1 MKDSKISA
9 QKKPDSRQPTT
20 DSPWIE
26 AARPRTLPLAIS
38 CILMGCFLAYA
49 DGNFSGLVAILS
61 VLTTVLLQVL
71 SNFAN
76 DYGDAVSGKDSDLRE
91 GPRRAVH
98 AGQITARAMQ
108 RAIILFSGLSLA
120 SGVGLLYVALR
131 NAPTEVFWVF
141 LGIGLACIAAAITY
155 TAGKRPYGYVG
166 LGDLSVLVFFGWV
179 GVLGTYYL
187 HTLSWNWNLL
197 LPATSCG
204 LFAVAVLNVNNIRD
218 IASDRATGK
227 NSIPVRLGRERAV
240 KYHWIILLAGMA
252 CVLLYTLTYA
262 SDYTH
267 WLFILSFPLF
277 VRNGLAVSRLKK
289 AAELDPYL
297 KQMALSTL
305 LFVVLFGIGLMIS

>member
-1 MKDSKISA
+1 MNS
-9 QKKPDSRQPTT
+9 
-20 DSPWIE
+20 WIE
-26 AARPRTLPLAIS
+26 AARPRTLPLALS

-49 DGNFSGLVAILS
+49 DGNFSSLVAVLS
-61 VLTTVLLQVL
+61 ILTTILLQVL

-98 AGQITARAMQ
+98 GGQITARAMQ
-108 RAIILFSGLSLA
+108 RAIIIFSVLSLI
-120 SGVGLLYVALR
+120 SGIGLLYVALR
-131 NAPTEVFWVF
+131 NAPAEVFWVF

-166 LGDLSVLVFFGWV
+166 LGDLSVLIFFGWV

-204 LFAVAVLNVNNIRD
+204 LFAVAVLNINNIRD
-218 IASDRATGK
+218 IDSDRATGK

-240 KYHWIILLAGMA
+240 IYHWVILLTGMA
-252 CVLLYTLTYA
+252 CVLLYTITNY
-262 SDYTH
+262 SGYSQ
-267 WLFILSFPLF
+267 WLFLLSFPLF
-277 VRNGLAVSRLKK
+277 IRNGLAVSRLKK
-289 AAELDPYL
+289 AAELDPFL

-305 LFVVLFGIGLMIS
+305 LFVVLFGVGLVI

>member
-1 MKDSKISA
+1 MNN
-9 QKKPDSRQPTT
+9 
-20 DSPWIE
+20 WIE
-26 AARPRTLPLAIS
+26 AARPRTLPLALS

-49 DGNFSGLVAILS
+49 DGHFSGLVAILS

-98 AGQITARAMQ
+98 GGQITARAMQ

-120 SGVGLLYVALR
+120 CGIGLLYVALR
-131 NAPTEVFWVF
+131 NASAEVFWVF
-141 LGIGLACIAAAITY
+141 LGVGLACIAAAITY

-166 LGDLSVLVFFGWV
+166 LGDLSVLIFFGWI

-187 HTLSWNWNLL
+187 HTLSWNWNLV

-204 LFAVAVLNVNNIRD
+204 LFAVAVLNINNIRD
-218 IASDRATGK
+218 IDSDRATGK

-240 KYHWIILLAGMA
+240 VYHWLILFTGMA
-252 CVLLYTLTYA
+252 CVLLYTIIHY
-262 SDYTH
+262 SDYSQ
-267 WLFILSFPLF
+267 WLFLLSFPLF
-277 VRNGLAVSRLKK
+277 IRNGLAVSRLKK
-289 AAELDPYL
+289 AADLDPYL

-305 LFVVLFGIGLMIS
+305 LFVVLFGVGLVL